1 MRITVENII
10 VVLSLIL
17 FEAWFLSGYFSGNPE
32 FEPAIGFLVSLGAL
46 FGKEKVKEKLGFG
59 GDKNSHDLA
68 LFEEFQKTFPVEPT
82 LRLLKETDFGNS
94 FPKNSIQPLYDFA
107 DTWDTVEK
115 EFLNKKLE
123 KERKTLYAAAKE
135 LAMEFAKQTVPVGN
149 GDFISVYPDNVRAQG
164 GPRPQH
170 VLDSE
175 KILNDKASEFTP
187 KYESFVRT
195 CKSALK
201 Q

>member
-1 MRITVENII
+1 MRLTVENII

-32 FEPAIGFLVSLGAL
+32 YEPAIGFLISLGTL
-46 FGKEKVKEKLGFG
+46 FGKEKVKEKLGLG
-59 GDKNSHDLA
+59 CEKNSHDLA
-68 LFEEFQKTFPVEPT
+68 LFEEFQRVFPVEPT

-123 KERKTLYAAAKE
+123 KERKSLYVAAKE
-135 LAMEFAKQTVPVGN
+135 LAMEFAKQTVPVSS
-149 GDFISVYPDNVRAQG
+149 GDSISVYPDSLRAQG

-170 VLDSE
+170 VLDSA
-175 KILNDKASEFTP
+175 KILNDKSREFTP
-187 KYESFVRT
+187 KYESFIRT
-195 CKSALK
+195 CKAVLK

>member
-1 MRITVENII
+1 MRVTVENII

-46 FGKEKVKEKLGFG
+46 FGKDKVKEKLGFG
-59 GDKNSHDLA
+59 GEKNSHDLA
-68 LFEEFQKTFPVEPT
+68 LFEEFQQVFPVEPT

-94 FPKNSIQPLYDFA
+94 FPKSSIQPLYDFA

-115 EFLNKKLE
+115 EFFNKKLE
-123 KERKTLYAAAKE
+123 KERKSLYEAAKE
-135 LAMEFAKQTVPVGN
+135 LAMEFAKQTVPVGS
-149 GDFISVYPDNVRAQG
+149 GDFISVYPDNVRNEG
-164 GPRPQH
+164 DPRPQH
-170 VLDSE
+170 VLDSA
-175 KILNDKASEFTP
+175 KILNDRSSEFTP
-187 KYESFVRT
+187 KYESFVRI
-195 CKSALK
+195 CKAALK